1 MSKGKLAKFAE
12 LKTFYNVFEN
22 LPLPKGNW
30 AGHFGN
36 NNDIVLELACG
47 KAEYSLNLA
56 ARYLDRNFIGIDI
69 KGARIWRGAKTA
81 IEGDLQNVAFIRN
94 RIELLTD
101 YFDKDEISEIWIPFP
116 DPFPKPCKSQKRL
129 TSARFLGLYRK
140 VLKKGGL
147 IHFKT
152 DADSLFEFTLQTLA
166 EEKCRIH
173 ELSRDLYA
181 APINDPDLAI
191 QTTFEKAH
199 LLDNRIIKYVCFSLS
214 D

>member
-12 LKTFYNVFEN
+12 LKAFGNVFET
-22 LPLPKGNW
+22 LPLPKGDW

-36 NNDIVLELACG
+36 SNDIVLELACG
-47 KAEYSLNLA
+47 KAEYTLNLA
-56 ARYLDRNFIGIDI
+56 ARHSYRNFIGIDI

-81 IEGDLQNVAFIRN
+81 ADNNLRNVAFIRN

-129 TSARFLGLYRK
+129 TSARFLGLYRL

-147 IHFKT
+147 IHLKT
-152 DADSLFEFTLQTLA
+152 DAVGLFEFTLQTLA
-166 EEKCRIH
+166 DERCRIH
-173 ELSRDLYA
+173 ELIWDLYS
-181 APINDPDLAI
+181 APITDPKLAI

-199 LLDNRIIKYVCFSLS
+199 LLDKRTIKYVCFSLP